1 MDLFAGVPI
10 SDEQFRDLLRAV
22 SRAAFYFEAQ
32 ETYALDYEAADLERF
47 VAGSPT
53 PPPEIDWW
61 RPWLDQ
67 VAEQARHGKR
77 ITRVRVI
84 SEPPTDYQRWGLWA
98 LPWHVRAGEQ
108 ISYIE
113 RGRAHEIGLPL
124 VDDWWLLD
132 DERLVILRYND
143 AGEIAGKSLVTAQG
157 GIYNYLI
164 WRDLAVRNATP
175 AEQIAAA

>member
-1 MDLFAGVPI
+1 MERPI
-10 SDEQFRDLLRAV
+10 TDDEFGDLLR
-22 SRAAFYFEAQ
+22 SFRRIAFYFEAQ

-53 PPPEIDWW
+53 PPPGVRWW

-67 VAEQARHGKR
+67 VAEQTRQGKR
-77 ITRVRVI
+77 ITRVRII

-98 LPWHVRAGEQ
+98 LPWHVRAGER

-113 RGRAHEIGLPL
+113 RSRAHKIGLPL
-124 VDDWWLLD
+124 LNDWWLLD
-132 DERLVILRYND
+132 DERLIILQYND
-143 AGEIAGKSLVTAQG
+143 AGEITRKSLVDQG
-157 GIYNYLI
+157 GIYTNYLI

-175 AEQIAAA
+175 AEKIAAA